1 MQYPPAA
8 AHAAWPLLD
17 AQPASHQTSASN
29 TRFPFDVIA
38 GQPTRCYGRTV
49 SYDLLVHGGTV
60 VTPDGPQR
68 LDLGIKDGRIEAIG
82 DLASHSAAEHLSAKH
97 LHVLPGVID
106 SQCHFRE
113 PGLTHKEDIGSGS
126 ACAALGGVTTFF
138 EMPNTQPSTTTAE
151 ALAWKVRR
159 AKDTSWVDFAFY
171 VGATN
176 ENADQLG
183 TLENLEGCAG
193 VKVFLGS
200 STGNLL
206 VDDPAVL
213 ARVLRSGTRRIAFH
227 SELES
232 RLKERRPLAEGQSV
246 HMHPV
251 WRDEECAV
259 QSTRA
264 LIAAAREAGRKIH
277 VLHVTTAGELP
288 LLAAARDL
296 ATFEVTP
303 QHLTLEA
310 PDCYDRLGTFAQ
322 MNPPIREGRHR
333 AALWDA
339 VKNGL
344 VDVLGSDHAPH
355 TREEKAKPYPASP
368 SGMPGVQT
376 LLPLMLD
383 HHAKG
388 RLSLERV
395 VDLTA
400 HGPARI
406 FGLAAKGRL
415 EVGRDADLVLVDLKR
430 THTISSAEQHTKCG
444 WTPFD
449 GMTVTG
455 WPIATLLRGRFVMR
469 EGVLQGKQG
478 GRPVR
483 VGTEADA

>member
-1 MQYPPAA
+1 
-8 AHAAWPLLD
+8 L
-17 AQPASHQTSASN
+17 S
-29 TRFPFDVIA
+29 F
-38 GQPTRCYGRTV
+38 
-49 SYDLLVHGGTV
+49 DLLIHGGTV
-60 VTPDGPQR
+60 VTPAGTVRADVGV
-68 LDLGIKDGRIEAIG
+68 KDGRIEGIG
-82 DLASHSAAEHLSAKH
+82 DLGSAAAAERVSARG

-106 SQCHFRE
+106 SQVHFRE

-138 EMPNTQPSTTTAE
+138 EMPNTQPNTTTAE

-159 AKDTSWVDFAFY
+159 AKETSWVDFAFY
-171 VGATN
+171 VGACT
-176 ENADQLG
+176 ENADGLSA
-183 TLENLEGCAG
+183 LEGLEGCAG

-200 STGNLL
+200 STGTLL

-213 ARVLRSGTRRIAFH
+213 ARVLRSGTRRVACH

-232 RLKERRPLAEGQSV
+232 RLQERKVLATNV
-246 HMHPV
+246 HQHPV

-259 QSTRA
+259 ASTRA
-264 LIAAAREAGRKIH
+264 LLAAGLAAGRRVH
-277 VLHVTTAGELP
+277 VLHVTTAGELA
-288 LLAAARDL
+288 LLEAARDF

-310 PDCYDRLGTFAQ
+310 PDCYDRLGTLAQ
-322 MNPPIREGRHR
+322 MNPPIRDARHR

-339 VKNGL
+339 VKRGL

-355 TREEKAKPYPASP
+355 TRDEKMKPYPQSP

-383 HHAKG
+383 HVARG
-388 RLSLERV
+388 RLTLERL

-400 HGPARI
+400 HGPSRI
-406 FGLAAKGRL
+406 FGLATKGRL
-415 EVGRDADLVLVDLKR
+415 EVGLDADVTLVDLKR
-430 THTISSAEQHTKCG
+430 QHVITAAEQRTKCG

-455 WPIATLLRGRFVMR
+455 WPIATLVRGKFVMR
-469 EGVLQGKQG
+469 EGVLQGKPG
-478 GRPVR
+478 GRPVLFDL
-483 VGTEADA
+483 E

>member
-1 MQYPPAA
+1 M
-8 AHAAWPLLD
+8 
-17 AQPASHQTSASN
+17 S
-29 TRFPFDVIA
+29 FDVII
-38 GQPTRCYGRTV
+38 
-49 SYDLLVHGGTV
+49 HGGNA
-60 VTPDGPQR
+60 VTPHGTVRADVG
-68 LDLGIKDGRIEAIG
+68 LKDGRIEAVG
-82 DLASHSAAEHLSAKH
+82 DLGQAAAQERVSARG

-106 SQCHFRE
+106 SQVHFRE

-126 ACAALGGVTTFF
+126 ASAALGGVTTFF

-159 AKDTSWVDFAFY
+159 AKETSWVDFAFY
-171 VGATN
+171 VGASS
-176 ENADQLG
+176 ENADALG
-183 TLENLEGCAG
+183 ALECLEGCAG

-206 VDDPAVL
+206 VDDPLVL
-213 ARVLRSGTRRIAFH
+213 ARVLRSGTRRVACH
-227 SELES
+227 SELEL
-232 RLKERRPLAEGQSV
+232 RLKERKPLAEGKSV
-246 HMHPV
+246 HAHPV

-259 QSTRA
+259 ASTKG
-264 LIAAAREAGRKIH
+264 LLAAALAARRKVH

-288 LLAAARDL
+288 LLESARDF

-310 PDCYDRLGTFAQ
+310 PDCYDRLGTLAQ
-322 MNPPIREGRHR
+322 MNPPIRDGRHR

-339 VKNGL
+339 VRRGV

-383 HHAKG
+383 HVAKG
-388 RLSLERV
+388 SLSLERL

-406 FGLAAKGRL
+406 FGLSDKGRL
-415 EVGRDADLVLVDLKR
+415 EVGRDADVVLVDLKR
-430 THTISSAEQHTKCG
+430 QHTISAAEQRTRCG

-449 GMTVTG
+449 GVTVTG
-455 WPIATLLRGRFVMR
+455 WPVATLLRGKFVMR
-469 EGVLQGKQG
+469 EGVLQDKPA

-483 VGTEADA
+483 FDLPD

>member
-1 MQYPPAA
+1 M
-8 AHAAWPLLD
+8 
-17 AQPASHQTSASN
+17 S
-29 TRFPFDVIA
+29 FDMVI
-38 GQPTRCYGRTV
+38 
-49 SYDLLVHGGTV
+49 HGGTA
-60 VTPDGPQR
+60 VTPQGTLRADVG
-68 LDLGIKDGRIEAIG
+68 LKDGRIEAVG
-82 DLASHSAAEHLSAKH
+82 DLGQAAATERVSARG

-106 SQCHFRE
+106 SQVHFRE

-126 ACAALGGVTTFF
+126 ASAALGGVTTFF

-159 AKDTSWVDFAFY
+159 AKETSWVDFAFY
-171 VGATN
+171 VGASS
-176 ENADQLG
+176 ENADSLG
-183 TLENLEGCAG
+183 ALECLEGCAG

-206 VDDPAVL
+206 VDDPKVL
-213 ARVLRSGTRRIAFH
+213 ARVLRSGTRRVACH

-232 RLKERRPLAEGQSV
+232 RLKERKPLAEGKSV
-246 HMHPV
+246 HAHPV

-259 QSTRA
+259 ASTKA
-264 LIAAAREAGRKIH
+264 LLAAALAARRKVH

-288 LLAAARDL
+288 LLEAARDF

-310 PDCYDRLGTFAQ
+310 PDCYDRLGTLAQ

-339 VKNGL
+339 VRRGV

-383 HHAKG
+383 HVAKG
-388 RLSLERV
+388 ALSLERL

-406 FGLAAKGRL
+406 FGLSDKGRL
-415 EVGRDADLVLVDLKR
+415 EVGRDADVVLVDLKR
-430 THTISSAEQHTKCG
+430 EHTISAAEQRTRCG

-449 GMTVTG
+449 GVTVTG
-455 WPIATLLRGRFVMR
+455 WPVATLLRGKFVMR
-469 EGVLQGKQG
+469 EGVLQDKPA

-483 VGTEADA
+483 FDLPD

>member
-1 MQYPPAA
+1 M
-8 AHAAWPLLD
+8 
-17 AQPASHQTSASN
+17 S
-29 TRFPFDVIA
+29 F
-38 GQPTRCYGRTV
+38 
-49 SYDLLVHGGTV
+49 DLLVHGGTV
-60 VTPDGPQR
+60 VTPSGTHRADV
-68 LDLGIKDGRIEAIG
+68 GITDGRIEAVG
-82 DLASHSAAEHLSAKH
+82 DLGSAAAAEKLSARG

-106 SQCHFRE
+106 SQVHFRE

-126 ACAALGGVTTFF
+126 AGAALGGVTTFF

-159 AKDTSWVDFAFY
+159 AKETSWVDFAFY
-171 VGATN
+171 VGASS

-213 ARVLRSGTRRIAFH
+213 ARVLRSGTRRVACH

-232 RLKERRPLAEGQSV
+232 RLKERKPLAKTV
-246 HMHPV
+246 HDHPV

-264 LIAAAREAGRKIH
+264 LLEAARAAGRRVH
-277 VLHVTTAGELP
+277 VLHTTTAGEIP
-288 LLAAARDL
+288 LLAAARDI

-303 QHLTLEA
+303 QHLTLDA

-339 VKNGL
+339 VRSGL

-376 LLPLMLD
+376 LLPLMLN
-383 HHAKG
+383 HVSEG
-388 RLSLERV
+388 RLSLERL
-395 VDLTA
+395 VDLTG
-400 HGPARI
+400 HGPARV

-415 EVGRDADLVLVDLKR
+415 EVRRDADLVLVDLNR
-430 THTISSAEQHTKCG
+430 EHVIASSEQKNKSG

-449 GMTVTG
+449 GMKVRG
-455 WPIATLLRGRFVMR
+455 WPIATLLRGKFVMR
-469 EGVLQGKQG
+469 EGVLQEKPAGK
-478 GRPVR
+478 PVR
-483 VGTEADA
+483 VGVE